1 MKSMLIIGLGDFG
14 HHLCHQLVK
23 MKNEVMVIDKNEAA
37 IEDLNGI
44 AHSRLIADCTS
55 SNVLEKI
62 GVSNF
67 DICFVCIDADFKTS
81 LIIVNLLKELGA
93 KYVISQTDDDVL
105 AKFLLKNGADEI
117 IYPNSDS
124 AVRAA
129 VKYSSEYIFDYINLD
144 AEYSIYE
151 ITPIKE
157 WVGKSILESK
167 IREKYD
173 TYIIGIYSADGKKT
187 IMPNPNTVIKAAD
200 HLMVLAHAKT
210 IELLLKKM

>member
-37 IEDLNGI
+37 IDDLKDV

-55 SNVLEKI
+55 RNTLEMV

-67 DICFVCIDADFKTS
+67 DICFCCVDADFKSS
-81 LIIVNLLKELGA
+81 LVIVNTLKELGA
-93 KYVISQTDDDVL
+93 KRVVSQTDDSTL

-129 VKYSSEYIFDYINLD
+129 VKYSSEYIFDYID
-144 AEYSIYE
+144 IGAEYSIYE
-151 ITPIKE
+151 ISPIKE
-157 WVGKSILESK
+157 WVDKSILESR

-173 TYIIGIYSADGKKT
+173 TYIISINSQDGTKSV
-187 IMPNPNTVIKAAD
+187 MPSPDSVIRATD
-200 HLMVLAHAKT
+200 HLLVLAHEKT
-210 IELLLKKM
+210 VQTFLKKM